1 MVWDF
6 RSADTAGS
14 PYTVYSDSVSPDRR
28 LVFEHLTHY
37 SFDSSLVH
45 CENALTDIIWHDS
58 TSARILYG
66 IQDKLSW
73 NESTVKDA
81 EGVLRLPQLTTR
93 AWRQHRTVTATLARH
108 PEQKITMNAYVWYHP
123 DYRWPLMSSLRAATS
138 QGQTAFQI
146 SLIHQLPDSVA
157 GQIAIEWQEDEP
169 QPSGQGELAN
179 SISVFPN
186 PTPDWLYMQI
196 QSTTADQA
204 GIMVFN
210 TSGRIVHTKTA
221 PLATGNNQ
229 PKLDL
234 QNLAPGYYILFVQ
247 AENLTYQCLFVKI

>member
-157 GQIAIEWQEDEP
+157 GQIAIE
-169 QPSGQGELAN
+169 
-179 SISVFPN
+179 
-186 PTPDWLYMQI
+186 
-196 QSTTADQA
+196 
-204 GIMVFN
+204 
-210 TSGRIVHTKTA
+210 
-221 PLATGNNQ
+221 
-229 PKLDL
+229 
-234 QNLAPGYYILFVQ
+234 
-247 AENLTYQCLFVKI
+247 